1 MSVALTGF
9 LTGFAK
15 GAKER
20 IEKEKEENEAFIANR
35 LKTAATNRLLRQ
47 KEVEAQKQL
56 LKDRLESVSAFLP
69 PDATEEQKL
78 ALMSNKDIAE
88 TFVAARKDN
97 PNLDLNKFLVMNK
110 DKVPKNFTSVQQY
123 LDTISAAPTPVAQE
137 QIDTIRQTQG
147 AFGARVGAN
156 VEKMAQQYGV
166 SAGELLAY
174 EQPMTTPEL
183 PQFASINLETLR
195 DLPSADKILSNAKT
209 EAFNAVTEFGKNS
222 PEAKAAIAKFNDLQ
236 NITKAQEEVTAE
248 VRLGRVTA
256 KMASLDSKSPEY
268 KQLAGERDRLNALV
282 RSNKAAQRIPGEG
295 GDDSGYNESK
305 IAATVRNIRQA
316 QAVAL
321 ERAGLVKNDVVMT
334 TSIDGSITFTPKNAG
349 RFTESVTN
357 IMNSV
362 ALDYLAPIADKPYA
376 VAARRILLRPVDPL
390 TPAPAP
396 SIPPAGAPAVA
407 PVTSPPRAE
416 QRTTVDG
423 KIVPPTTKTVTRAQV
438 QAVATRQGVT
448 FNEAANAARSQ
459 GYTIKD

>member
-20 IEKEKEENEAFIANR
+20 VEKEKEENEALIANR

-78 ALMSNKDIAE
+78 ALVSNKEIAD

-97 PNLDLNKFLVMNK
+97 PNLDVNKFLVVNK

-123 LDTISAAPTPVAQE
+123 LDTISASPTPVAQE

-195 DLPSADKILSNAKT
+195 DLPSADKILSDAKT
-209 EAFNAVTEFGKNS
+209 EAFNAVTEFGKDS
-222 PEAKAAIAKFNDLQ
+222 PEAKAAITKFNDLQ

-256 KMASLDSKSPEY
+256 RMASLDSKSPEY

-295 GDDSGYNESK
+295 DDSGYNESK

-316 QAVAL
+316 QAAAL
-321 ERAGLVKNDVVMT
+321 ERAGLVKDNVVMT
-334 TSIDGSITFTPKNAG
+334 TSIDGSITFTPKNSGGFNKA
-349 RFTESVTN
+349 VTD
-357 IMNSV
+357 IMDSV
-362 ALDYLAPIADKPYA
+362 ARDYLAPIADKPYA
-376 VAARRILLRPVDPL
+376 IGAKQILLRPVEPL

-396 SIPPAGAPAVA
+396 VIPPAAA

-438 QAVATRQGVT
+438 QAVAASKGVT
-448 FNEAANAARSQ
+448 FNEAADAARSQ
-459 GYTIKD
+459 GFTIKD

>member
-78 ALMSNKDIAE
+78 ALVSNKEIAD

-97 PNLDLNKFLVMNK
+97 PNLDVNKFLVVNK

-123 LDTISAAPTPVAQE
+123 LDTISASPTPVAQE

-195 DLPSADKILSNAKT
+195 KPSIKDIDDRLKERQSKYLDAVEQYGEDSKEATAAKAVYNAGVVMKNTLEPDQLKWADYVGDLKLKALTDPDPKIRAAAMREYDKTVALEKRGKKDGEGEGGGKIPTANVLSNLLRNSGAR
-209 EAFNAVTEFGKNS
+209 AVTEQYGNQLGQNLIVEPTADGGSTFRYIGTDS
-222 PEAKAAIAKFNDLQ
+222 AA
-236 NITKAQEEVTAE
+236 
-248 VRLGRVTA
+248 
-256 KMASLDSKSPEY
+256 
-268 KQLAGERDRLNALV
+268 RDRVNMTA
-282 RSNKAAQRIPGEG
+282 REAIRF
-295 GDDSGYNESK
+295 
-305 IAATVRNIRQA
+305 TVQPYLDIQGRPMNRDVE
-316 QAVAL
+316 VAL
-321 ERAGLVKNDVVMT
+321 RANGVQFDENGRAVFPSVGPRPPLP
-334 TSIDGSITFTPKNAG
+334 PKDNNQ
-349 RFTESVTN
+349 V
-357 IMNSV
+357 
-362 ALDYLAPIADKPYA
+362 DKSNP
-376 VAARRILLRPVDPL
+376 LLRP
-390 TPAPAP
+390 
-396 SIPPAGAPAVA
+396 
-407 PVTSPPRAE
+407 
-416 QRTTVDG
+416 
-423 KIVPPTTKTVTRAQV
+423 
-438 QAVATRQGVT
+438 
-448 FNEAANAARSQ
+448 
-459 GYTIKD
+459 